1 MTELTEE
8 EMFEIIE
15 AYGLMMY
22 ACGQLNQDLFLV
34 LNMMKFEDFAKVY
47 MKGGKR

>member
-22 ACGQLNQDLFLV
+22 ARGQLNQDI
-34 LNMMKFEDFAKVY
+34 MKFEDFAKVY
-47 MKGGKR
+47 MKGGKQ